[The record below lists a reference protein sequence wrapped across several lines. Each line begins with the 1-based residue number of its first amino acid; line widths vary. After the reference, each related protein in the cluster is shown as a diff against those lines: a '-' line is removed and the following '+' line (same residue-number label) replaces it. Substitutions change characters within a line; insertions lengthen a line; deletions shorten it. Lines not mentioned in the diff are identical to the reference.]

1 LRAATKLSGV
11 SSELGSL
18 PDLESLGAKVGDIRA
33 VLGFDE
39 ETGLLTTALVQVAVE
54 AAGEKL
60 ELQLTYRLTSWNE
73 PVEIP
78 QPAA

>member
-1 LRAATKLSGV
+1 M
-11 SSELGSL
+11 
-18 PDLESLGAKVGDIRA
+18 
-33 VLGFDE
+33 LGFDE